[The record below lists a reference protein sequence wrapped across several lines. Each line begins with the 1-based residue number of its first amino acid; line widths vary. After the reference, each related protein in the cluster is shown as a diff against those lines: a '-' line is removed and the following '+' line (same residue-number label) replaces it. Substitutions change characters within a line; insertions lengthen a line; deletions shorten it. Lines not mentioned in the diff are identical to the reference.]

1 MDTVSRLFAKYVAPV
16 VVPGAHAHDH
26 HALAAAAA
34 AAASPG
40 SSHELHP
47 RRLSFALSSP
57 STAAA
62 DAHAAAP
69 STSSK
74 ERGPSRFFQ
83 RATTVALQTLTGKRA
98 REVGDAA
105 GAKARAAASGAN
117 TTPTGGGKRARSALA
132 RDVGIFKHKTT
143 HDAVERGDDA
153 AGMSWPSVKR
163 KRGGARGA
171 EDDDALDDD
180 DAPAAHKRKL
190 AVSDDV
196 AHGLRVSAVHANM
209 RITPALVVTKVLKGG
224 RLDGERLLPAPTSSR
239 VAAKAIKAKRGPSRR
254 GLPRRPRSSMID
266 RVALTASEGAEF
278 VELPE
283 DRAEREK
290 AEALKAPALSLG
302 AAPPTSSLTTSAGTF
317 TFGAPSD
324 AKKPLAIDAPSSAAT
339 VAATTTATTTAT
351 ASGAGGSIFGAAAK
365 PSSTFTFSAPT
376 PTSTASTG
384 TGAIP
389 NPFASTTTTTTTTTT
404 AAATPNP
411 FSAPPPNGGFSFG
424 AAPAPQGER
433 RVVRARRPSRR

>member
-16 VVPGAHAHDH
+16 VVPGAHAFDH

-34 AAASPG
+34 TSPA
-40 SSHELHP
+40 SSHKLHP
-47 RRLSFALSSP
+47 RRLSFAVSSP
-57 STAAA
+57 STAAT

-83 RATTVALQTLTGKRA
+83 RATTVALQTFTGKRA
-98 REVGDAA
+98 REDGDAA
-105 GAKARAAASGAN
+105 GAKARTAASGAN

-132 RDVGIFKHKTT
+132 RDVGAFEHRTT

-190 AVSDDV
+190 TVSDDV
-196 AHGLRVSAVHANM
+196 ALGLRVSAVHANM

-302 AAPPTSSLTTSAGTF
+302 AAPPTSSTTSGGTF

-339 VAATTTATTTAT
+339 VAAITTTTTTT
-351 ASGAGGSIFGAAAK
+351 TSTSSGAGGSIFGAAAK
-365 PSSTFTFSAPT
+365 PSSAFTFSAPA
-376 PTSTASTG
+376 PPSTASTG

-389 NPFASTTTTTTTTTT
+389 NPFASTLTT
-404 AAATPNP
+404 AATATPNP
-411 FSAPPPNGGFSFG
+411 FSAPTPGGGFSFG
-424 AAPAPQGER
+424 AAQAPQGER

>member
-34 AAASPG
+34 AASPA

-62 DAHAAAP
+62 DAHAAAA

-98 REVGDAA
+98 REDGDAA
-105 GAKARAAASGAN
+105 GAKARTAASGAN

-132 RDVGIFKHKTT
+132 RDVGAFEHRTT

-190 AVSDDV
+190 TVSDDV
-196 AHGLRVSAVHANM
+196 ALGLRVSAVHANM

-302 AAPPTSSLTTSAGTF
+302 ASAPTSSTTSAGTF

-324 AKKPLAIDAPSSAAT
+324 AKKPLAIGAPSSAAT
-339 VAATTTATTTAT
+339 VAAITTTTTTT
-351 ASGAGGSIFGAAAK
+351 TTSSSGAGGSIFGAAAK

-376 PTSTASTG
+376 PTPTASTG

-389 NPFASTTTTTTTTTT
+389 NPFASTTAAATTTTTT
-404 AAATPNP
+404 ATPNP
-411 FSAPPPNGGFSFG
+411 FSAPPPSGGFSFG